1 MTAVARL
8 SPGPVERALL
18 GAGLWT
24 LTGHVPPVLRVDP
37 DELAAPGVAA
47 ALYPRA
53 FRSKMLP
60 MVTRY
65 LAAIGVPVPCEETD
79 VVEVYARK
87 MAALFS
93 DLDPIVDALTANG
106 VETLI
111 LKGSDLAISAYPP
124 GLVRMM
130 ADIDLLVKPPYLPVA
145 AAVFREAGFIHGRVD
160 IAALKITPLTEAEAN
175 EIKDS
180 HYEIA
185 PFVRIRTLPGAEV
198 HRAVIRERL
207 GNAFFTVAGDEVFF
221 GQGYDVHFNVSENIE
236 IGDLWEQTR
245 TIALPS
251 GRPVDAQSPT
261 ALLWFLAARAYHETM
276 LESVPSIRPF
286 IDVLAALRLH
296 AGAID
301 WDWLLHIAQKYELQP
316 SLFYLFWH
324 ANDLLGP
331 MVPERVVEAC
341 RPDQPG
347 VSRYHDW
354 GDPMPKLLSTVAVAS
369 ALRTSARVAANPPQ
383 IEVVPHIPAAHG

>member
-24 LTGHVPPVLRVDP
+24 LTKSIPPALRVDP
-37 DELAAPGVAA
+37 EELAPSAVST
-47 ALYPRA
+47 ALFVRA
-53 FRSKMLP
+53 FGSKMLP
-60 MVTRY
+60 ILTPY
-65 LAAIGVPVPCEETD
+65 LSAIGAGVPREETE
-79 VVEVYARK
+79 VVEVYRHK

-93 DLDPIVDALTANG
+93 DLDPILDALAANG

-111 LKGSDLAISAYPP
+111 LKGSDLAVTAYPAGMP
-124 GLVRMM
+124 RMM
-130 ADIDLLVKPPYLPVA
+130 ADVDLLVKAPYLPIA
-145 AAVFREAGFIHGRVD
+145 SAVFRDAGFIHGRVD
-160 IAALKITPLTEAEAN
+160 IATLKITPLTDAETS
-175 EIKDS
+175 EIRDS
-180 HYEIA
+180 HYEMP
-185 PFVRIRTLPGAEV
+185 PFVRIRPLPGAE
-198 HRAVIRERL
+198 AYQEVIRERL
-207 GNAFFTVAGDEVFF
+207 SNAYFTVVGSEVFF

-245 TIALPS
+245 TIELPS
-251 GRPVDAQSPT
+251 GRTAGAQSPT

-276 LESVPSIRPF
+276 LESVPSLRPF

-301 WDWLLHIAQKYELQP
+301 WDWLLHIAGKYELQP

-331 MVPERVVEAC
+331 VVPESVLEAC

-347 VSRYHDW
+347 VSRFHDW

-369 ALRTSARVAANPPQ
+369 ALRTPARAVASAPQ
-383 IEVVPHIPAAHG
+383 IGVAPPIPAAHG